1 MKPKLIRLSQNN
13 VFKRPNLQAFLVL
26 IILTSACSPRDE
38 RPGFWLQG
46 NEATGVI
53 NDWHFTDDI
62 EEILIETTTW
72 YLLAH
77 STTIWCVQYE
87 GNLYIG
93 SYGPEKKFWE
103 NNIARNP
110 QAKVKINNA
119 IYQVVVSLLE
129 DETLAQEINAAYNQK
144 YNMEEVFADDIPKWW
159 FYRVQQKV

>member
-1 MKPKLIRLSQNN
+1 M
-13 VFKRPNLQAFLVL
+13 
-26 IILTSACSPRDE
+26 LTSACSPRDE

-46 NEATGVI
+46 DEATGLI

-62 EEILIETTTW
+62 EEISIETRTW

-93 SYGPEKKFWE
+93 SYGSEKIFWE

-110 QAKVKINNA
+110 LAKVKIK
-119 IYQVVVSLLE
+119 YELYMVVVSLLD
-129 DETLAQEINAAYNQK
+129 DEALTQEI
-144 YNMEEVFADDIPKWW
+144 D
-159 FYRVQQKV
+159 

>member
-1 MKPKLIRLSQNN
+1 MKPTLILLSRKN
-13 VFKRPNLQAFLVL
+13 FFIRPNLQAFLVL

-46 NEATGVI
+46 NEATGLI
-53 NDWHFTDDI
+53 NDWRFTDGI
-62 EEILIETTTW
+62 EEILIETQTW

-93 SYGPEKKFWE
+93 SYGPEKKFWGK
-103 NNIARNP
+103 NIARKP
-110 QAKVKINNA
+110 QAKVKINNE

-144 YNMEEVFADDIPKWW
+144 YDMEEVFGNDIPKWW
-159 FYRVQQKV
+159 FYRVQLKI

>member
-1 MKPKLIRLSQNN
+1 M
-13 VFKRPNLQAFLVL
+13 
-26 IILTSACSPRDE
+26 LTSACSPRDE

-46 NEATGVI
+46 NEATALI
-53 NDWHFTDDI
+53 YDWQFTDDN
-62 EEILIETTTW
+62 EEITIETRTW

-110 QAKVKINNA
+110 QAKVKINDA
-119 IYQVVVSLLE
+119 IYQVIISLLE
-129 DETLAQEINAAYNQK
+129 DEALAREIDVAYNRK
-144 YNMEEVFADDIPKWW
+144 YNMEEVFGDAIPKWW
-159 FYRVQQKV
+159 FYRVEQKI